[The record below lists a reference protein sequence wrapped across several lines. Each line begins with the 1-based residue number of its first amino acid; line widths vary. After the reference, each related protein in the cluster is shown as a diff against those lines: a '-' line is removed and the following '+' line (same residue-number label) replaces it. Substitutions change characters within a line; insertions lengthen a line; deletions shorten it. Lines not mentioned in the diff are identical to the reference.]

1 MEKEKKQMTATEK
14 AQLSGKISEMLKN
27 ATSNGDERIEILQAA
42 VDFCEGR
49 YQLIIDRQM
58 LLSLFVKNK

>member
-1 MEKEKKQMTATEK
+1 MEKQNQMTATYK
-14 AQLSGKISEMLKN
+14 AQLSGKMSEMLKN

-42 VDFCEGR
+42 VNFCEGL

-58 LLSLFVKNK
+58 LLSLFVKNQ